1 MRSALLVTLLVLSGC
16 GTVTELYCSG
26 LGDYDVG
33 ARLARDGRDFGAVQS
48 EIAACQGTAAPIA
61 ADRARAGWEAGRAT
75 YCTPSNAARL
85 GQSGHTITGICT
97 AQERAAMAQPFRT
110 GLLVREIDR
119 DLHSARARL
128 DDLRAELRATPTD
141 DAQKR
146 RRIRGEIDTAERRL
160 ARLEDRRFFL
170 LALAG

>member
-1 MRSALLVTLLVLSGC
+1 
-16 GTVTELYCSG
+16 
-26 LGDYDVG
+26 
-33 ARLARDGRDFGAVQS
+33 
-48 EIAACQGTAAPIA
+48 
-61 ADRARAGWEAGRAT
+61 
-75 YCTPSNAARL
+75 
-85 GQSGHTITGICT
+85 
-97 AQERAAMAQPFRT
+97 MAQPFRT